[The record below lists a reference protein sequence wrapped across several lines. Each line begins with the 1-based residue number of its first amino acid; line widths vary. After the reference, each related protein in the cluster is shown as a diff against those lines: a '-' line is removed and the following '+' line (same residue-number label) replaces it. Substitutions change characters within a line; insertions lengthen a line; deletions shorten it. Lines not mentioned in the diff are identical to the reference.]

1 MCVHTLSQVTPPDIE
16 RMNERMD
23 GLCDANNLQIIYS
36 IAVDANSKDSASN
49 IGIKRVAATII
60 GEFMKS
66 LYVAEGSTDFQ
77 RKKYVDMV
85 F

>member
-1 MCVHTLSQVTPPDIE
+1 MHAHLRVPTACIRASE
-16 RMNERMD
+16 RTNAWMKPFHV
-23 GLCDANNLQIIYS
+23 NNLQIIYS

-49 IGIKRVAATII
+49 IGIKRIAATII

-66 LYVAEGSTDFQ
+66 LYVAEGSADFQ

>member
-1 MCVHTLSQVTPPDIE
+1 MKMNTRVPQVRRANNRT
-16 RMNERMD
+16 RGD
-23 GLCDANNLQIIYS
+23 GPCDVNNLQIIYS
-36 IAVDANSKDSASN
+36 IAVDANSQDSASN
-49 IGIKRVAATII
+49 IGIKRIAATII

-66 LYVAEGSTDFQ
+66 LYVAEGSTDFH